1 MVAGLLAATESGP
14 DVFVATGT
22 VSSGVSGTLA
32 ATESGP
38 DTFAATGSVLVA
50 GSLAATEAG
59 PDTFAATGTVSAPSV
74 IGTLAATESGPDTF
88 AATGTLGPAPEPSGL
103 VTGGWAPE
111 KKRRR
116 AKQLEFE
123 RDTLRETIEAAVSP
137 VEGPAEV
144 VQEPRQVTVRPAAGP
159 AVSIPVPPAFDAAEV
174 ARMVSAALGR
184 VQVQA
189 DEVAAQARAAETVRL
204 ELERLRR
211 RRRQDE
217 ELLLLM

>member
-1 MVAGLLAATESGP
+1 MAGAFQSSAFQPNAWQISAVA
-14 DVFVATGT
+14 
-22 VSSGVSGTLA
+22 
-32 ATESGP
+32 
-38 DTFAATGSVLVA
+38 
-50 GSLAATEAG
+50 
-59 PDTFAATGTVSAPSV
+59 
-74 IGTLAATESGPDTF
+74 
-88 AATGTLGPAPEPSGL
+88 L

-111 KKRRR
+111 KKRR
-116 AKQLEFE
+116 AKQREFE
-123 RDTLRETIEAAVSP
+123 LDNLRETIEAAVSP

-184 VQVQA
+184 AVQA
-189 DEVAAQARAAETVRL
+189 AEEVAAQARAAETVRL